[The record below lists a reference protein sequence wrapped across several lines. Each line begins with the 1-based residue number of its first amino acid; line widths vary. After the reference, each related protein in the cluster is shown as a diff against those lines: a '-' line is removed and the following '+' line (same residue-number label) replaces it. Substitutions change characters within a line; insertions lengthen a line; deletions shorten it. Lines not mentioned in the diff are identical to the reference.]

1 MHVTIGRTW
10 SLCTMKPWIKGIERE
25 LTFTRVDF
33 RQGYIP
39 EGEPTRTFTPKR
51 LFHVPAERLTEG
63 TFPAGLLPRVL
74 DWLQSRGHTCE
85 FIEYRDVKALKPM
98 PDFSQVGLLRPG
110 QSEALVQIAHA
121 DMGIIVAA
129 TAFGK
134 SFVISQA
141 CRMYPTLRILVVSP
155 SVSVVN
161 SLRGR
166 LEEAVGSDNVGQAGG
181 GKKVLG
187 RRVTVSTV
195 KSMMK
200 IDPSVVDLM
209 FFDEVHGVGDNDAGK
224 TVAYY
229 DQCRRFGLTASPVRG
244 DNSEM
249 CMEALFGR
257 FLIEVS
263 YQDAVEMGNVVPI
276 AVYMV
281 KVPGRIRKSNSSYEN
296 KRLSYWTN
304 DIRNDKIAQVANK
317 VPEDDQCLI
326 MVETL
331 EHAIHLHKRLPEY
344 TVVHFGSV
352 SLEYHA
358 YEFKELSSR
367 ERGRSRSW
375 VRTGQFSFRLTTPE
389 DDQEEPRYGW
399 IGTRMTNK
407 AWKEAAD
414 ASGREI
420 RMIGRLKSTDELY
433 GRYEDLDKDL
443 DAIEPAPTDNIK
455 PGDYY
460 LVRQEEYILDVPK
473 SSLSLT
479 PKEKEALRIQFEKAE
494 LKKVIATTTW
504 KEGVDF
510 EQLAYLIRAD
520 GATSKVRNTQIPGRL
535 SRLFKGK
542 TKGIMID
549 FRDEFNDWASDRTD
563 VRLRGYRSHGW
574 TIHN

>member
-1 MHVTIGRTW
+1 
-10 SLCTMKPWIKGIERE
+10 
-25 LTFTRVDF
+25 
-33 RQGYIP
+33 
-39 EGEPTRTFTPKR
+39 
-51 LFHVPAERLTEG
+51 
-63 TFPAGLLPRVL
+63 
-74 DWLQSRGHTCE
+74 
-85 FIEYRDVKALKPM
+85 M

-134 SFVISQA
+134 SFVITQA
-141 CRMYPTLRILVVSP
+141 CKMYPTLRILVVSP

-161 SLRGR
+161 SLRNR
-166 LEEAVGSDNVGQAGG
+166 ITEELGADNVGQVGG
-181 GKKVLG
+181 GKRILG
-187 RRVTVSTV
+187 KRVTVSTV
-195 KSMMK
+195 KSMTK
-200 IDPSVVDLM
+200 VDPSVVDLM
-209 FFDEVHGVGDNDAGK
+209 FFDEVHGVGDNEAGK

-229 DQCRRFGLTASPVRG
+229 DNCRRFGLTASPVRG

-276 AVYMV
+276 DVYMV
-281 KVPGRIRKSNSSYEN
+281 RVPGRIRQSRSSYEN

-304 DIRNDKIAQVANK
+304 DIRNDKIAEVAKK
-317 VPEDDQCLI
+317 VPKDDQCLI

-331 EHAIHLHKRLPEY
+331 EHAIHLNKRLPEY
-344 TVVHFGSV
+344 TVVHFGAV

-358 YEFKELSSR
+358 YEFRELSQR

-375 VRTGQFSFRLTTPE
+375 VRTGQFSFRLSRTS
-389 DDQEEPRYGW
+389 DDPDEPRYGW

-407 AWKEAAD
+407 QWKEAAD

-420 RMIGRLKSTDELY
+420 RMIGRLKSVDDLY
-433 GRYEDLDKDL
+433 GREENLDKDL
-443 DAIEPAPTDNIK
+443 DAIEPAPTDNLK

-479 PKEKEALRIQFEKAE
+479 PKEKEKLQIQFENAE

-510 EQLAYLIRAD
+510 EQLSYLIRAD

-535 SRLFKGK
+535 SRLFRGK

-549 FRDEFNDWASDRTD
+549 FRDEFNDWASNRTD
-563 VRLRGYRSHGW
+563 VRLREYRSHAW

>member
-1 MHVTIGRTW
+1 
-10 SLCTMKPWIKGIERE
+10 
-25 LTFTRVDF
+25 
-33 RQGYIP
+33 
-39 EGEPTRTFTPKR
+39 
-51 LFHVPAERLTEG
+51 
-63 TFPAGLLPRVL
+63 
-74 DWLQSRGHTCE
+74 
-85 FIEYRDVKALKPM
+85 M

-134 SFVISQA
+134 SHVITQV
-141 CRMYPTLRILVVSP
+141 CKMYPTLRILVTSP
-155 SVSVVN
+155 GVPVVN
-161 SLRGR
+161 SLRDRITAELG
-166 LEEAVGSDNVGQAGG
+166 EDSVGQVGG
-181 GKKVLG
+181 GKRILG

-200 IDPSVVDLM
+200 VDPSVVDLLL
-209 FFDEVHGVGDNDAGK
+209 FDEVHGVGDNEAGK
-224 TVAYY
+224 IVAYY
-229 DQCRRFGLTASPVRG
+229 DSCRRFGLTASPVRG
-244 DNSEM
+244 DKTEM

-257 FLIEVS
+257 FLIEVT
-263 YQDAVEMGNVVPI
+263 YQDAVNMGNVVPI
-276 AVYMV
+276 EVYMV
-281 KVPGRIRKSNSSYEN
+281 RVQGTIREGRTPHEK
-296 KRLSYWTN
+296 KRLSYWVN

-317 VPEDDQCLI
+317 VPADDQCLI

-331 EHAIHLHKRLPEY
+331 EHAVHLQRRLPDF
-344 TVVHFGSV
+344 TIVHFGSV

-358 YEFKELSSR
+358 YEFRELSAR

-375 VRTGQFSFRLTTPE
+375 VRTGQFSFRLSRPS
-389 DDQEEPRYGW
+389 DDPDEPRYAW
-399 IGTRMTNK
+399 IGTRRTQK
-407 AWKEAAD
+407 QWKETAEL
-414 ASGREI
+414 SGREI
-420 RMIGRLKSTDELY
+420 RMIGRLKSPQELY
-433 GRYEDLDKDL
+433 GQEEDLDKDL
-443 DAIEPAPTDNIK
+443 EFIEPAPTDNIK

-479 PKEKEALRIQFEKAE
+479 KKEKEKLRIQFEKGE

-510 EQLAYLIRAD
+510 EQLEYLIRAD

-542 TKGIMID
+542 KRGIMID
-549 FRDEFNDWASDRTD
+549 FRDEFNDWARDRTD
-563 VRLRGYRSHGW
+563 VRIREYRSHGW